1 MTTTTNKRILV
12 TGGCGY
18 IGSHTLVS
26 LLTSDT
32 NVSVVVI
39 DNLANSNVESLRRVA
54 DITNLEGGLVI
65 DAGNEN
71 STTATTDNCQDKSG
85 RLVFRNVDC
94 TNSSELR
101 AVFDE
106 YAPRGGF
113 DACIHFA
120 GLKAVGESKII
131 PLDYYRVNIGATWT
145 LLSLMEEYGCRSI
158 VFSSSAT
165 VYGIARDEKARLNE
179 MDEVGVTITNCYG
192 RTKYMIEQ
200 ILHDF
205 HISQSLDDRTPWN
218 IVVLRYFNPAGAHP
232 SGKMGEDP
240 SGVPN
245 NLMPFVA
252 QVAVGH
258 RPHVTVFGN
267 DYDTHDGTGIRDYL
281 HVMDLA
287 DGHVAALRYA
297 NAAAPAA
304 ADIATTN
311 VEEGGGGG
319 VSGSSSKSGRGKI
332 STFNLGTGT
341 GYSVLDMVNAFS
353 KAIGRQIPIVM
364 GPREL
369 IYFMF
374 FLLPLFSSLLCGLCQ
389 TCVFLSNLQCAG
401 SKVILMS
408 YTLYFFIF
416 YGFFNFSQAVRGML
430 RYIWLIQHV
439 PKRKWDGRQN

>member
-1 MTTTTNKRILV
+1 MTPTSLPTMMTTTTNKRILV

-54 DITNLEGGLVI
+54 DITNLEGGFVI
-65 DAGNEN
+65 DDTDEN
-71 STTATTDNCQDKSG
+71 STTTTNNGQDKSG

-101 AVFDE
+101 AVFNE
-106 YAPRGGF
+106 YAPHGGF

-165 VYGIARDEKARLNE
+165 VYGIARDEKARLKE

-200 ILHDF
+200 ILRDF

-218 IVVLRYFNPAGAHP
+218 IVILRYFNPAGAHP

-319 VSGSSSKSGRGKI
+319 GVSSSSSKSGRGKI

-369 IYFMF
+369 YI
-374 FLLPLFSSLLCGLCQ
+374 LCFSFVSLVWIVSHMCG
-389 TCVFLSNLQCAG
+389 LSNLQCAG
-401 SKVILMS
+401 SV
-408 YTLYFFIF
+408 FFIF
-416 YGFFNFSQAVRGML
+416 YGFFIFSQAVRGML

>member
-1 MTTTTNKRILV
+1 MTTTNKRILV

-54 DITNLEGGLVI
+54 DIANLEGGFVI
-65 DAGNEN
+65 DDTDEN
-71 STTATTDNCQDKSG
+71 STTTTNNGQDKSG

-101 AVFDE
+101 AVFNE

-165 VYGIARDEKARLNE
+165 VYGIARDEKARLKE

-218 IVVLRYFNPAGAHP
+218 IVILRYFNPAGAHP

-304 ADIATTN
+304 ADNATTN
-311 VEEGGGGG
+311 VEEGGGG
-319 VSGSSSKSGRGKI
+319 VSSSSSKSGRGKI

-353 KAIGRQIPIVM
+353 KAIGRQIPTVM

-369 IYFMF
+369 YILCFSF
-374 FLLPLFSSLLCGLCQ
+374 FHSSLLSCVDCVTHVCFVKSSVRRLLSD
-389 TCVFLSNLQCAG
+389 TYVVHSVFL
-401 SKVILMS
+401 
-408 YTLYFFIF
+408 YFMAFSIF
-416 YGFFNFSQAVRGML
+416 LRPSGGCYDIYG
-430 RYIWLIQHV
+430 
-439 PKRKWDGRQN
+439 